1 MMNSGGGKGARIVLK
16 GIKRNVEKR
25 RVYNGSEVLI
35 DALNPVEDVVCE
47 TYWITM
53 IMSRLVEEKVENPK
67 LSSHLSSHRL
77 IAK

>member
-53 IMSRLVEEKVENPK
+53 VMSRLVEEKVENPK
-67 LSSHLSSHRL
+67 LSSHRL
-77 IAK
+77 L

>member
-1 MMNSGGGKGARIVLK
+1 MIVIRRYYSSLVSFLMMNSGGGKGARIVLK

-47 TYWITM
+47 TY
-53 IMSRLVEEKVENPK
+53 
-67 LSSHLSSHRL
+67 
-77 IAK
+77 

>member
-47 TYWITM
+47 TY
-53 IMSRLVEEKVENPK
+53 
-67 LSSHLSSHRL
+67 
-77 IAK
+77 